1 MHVEGQ
7 LASCV
12 NAHLRHNSSIK
23 AVRELLKLTQEKAV
37 ARAKQKGE
45 TIGRDE
51 WVKVETGTN
60 KGSTARIQKALAAG
74 LDLDVATIE
83 GLLTGKIEPSE
94 AVRRKQAL
102 PTEQRAPA
110 TGEHLAASS
119 GVSDEARMASL
130 YETALLRSV
139 DHELHTI
146 ADLAAAKAALV
157 EAARLTGTQPE
168 PARVARLWLDAAR
181 ELRLAGQP
189 TTTAAISARIALLQR
204 VA

>member
-12 NAHLRHNSSIK
+12 NAHMRHNSSIK

-37 ARAKQKGE
+37 ARAKEKGE
-45 TIGRDE
+45 AIGRDE

-60 KGSTARIQKALAAG
+60 KGSTVRIQKALAAG
-74 LDLDVATIE
+74 LDLDVTTIE
-83 GLLTGKIEPSE
+83 GLLAGTIEPSE
-94 AVRRKQAL
+94 AVRRAQTIPA
-102 PTEQRAPA
+102 EQRVPA
-110 TGEHLAASS
+110 TGEHAAASS
-119 GVSDEARMASL
+119 GGGAEVRMASL
-130 YETALLRSV
+130 YETALLRAV

-157 EAARLTGTQPE
+157 EAARLTGTQPD
-168 PARVARLWLDAAR
+168 PSRVARLWLDAAR

>member
-12 NAHLRHNSSIK
+12 NAHMRHNSSIK

-37 ARAKQKGE
+37 ARAKEKGE
-45 TIGRDE
+45 AIGRDE

-60 KGSTARIQKALAAG
+60 KGSTVRIQKA
-74 LDLDVATIE
+74 
-83 GLLTGKIEPSE
+83 
-94 AVRRKQAL
+94 
-102 PTEQRAPA
+102 
-110 TGEHLAASS
+110 
-119 GVSDEARMASL
+119 
-130 YETALLRSV
+130 
-139 DHELHTI
+139 
-146 ADLAAAKAALV
+146 LAAAKAALV
-157 EAARLTGTQPE
+157 EAARLTGTQPD
-168 PARVARLWLDAAR
+168 PSRVARLWLDAAR